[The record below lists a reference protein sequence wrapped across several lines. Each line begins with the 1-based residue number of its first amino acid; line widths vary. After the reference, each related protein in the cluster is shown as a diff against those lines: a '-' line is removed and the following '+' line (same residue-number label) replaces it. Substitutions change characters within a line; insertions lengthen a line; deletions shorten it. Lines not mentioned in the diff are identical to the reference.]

1 MKNDDHFNLRF
12 FKQKN
17 GHFQDHVNSG
27 LKHPKAVDVF
37 LIIH

>member
-27 LKHPKAVDVF
+27 LKHQKQSNF